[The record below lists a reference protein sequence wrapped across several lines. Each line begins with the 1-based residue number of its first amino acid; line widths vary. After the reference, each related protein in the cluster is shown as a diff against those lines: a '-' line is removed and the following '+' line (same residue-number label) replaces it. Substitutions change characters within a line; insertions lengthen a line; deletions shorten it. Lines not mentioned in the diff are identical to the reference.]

1 MGLIDKMKQ
10 DIAKSGGN
18 RGKLIYVRPD
28 SKVRVRFLTDM
39 DDGLEVTFHDS
50 YAKGVNVPCQEQYHR
65 DCPYCDDED
74 LRTRSMYVWTVWDYD
89 AKETKLF
96 MFAVNNCSPIPQL
109 MAFYEN
115 YGTVTD
121 RDYVIGKTGK
131 GTTTAYNVIPQ
142 DKNKFRNPKAKPY
155 TERQILKMLDKAY
168 PATDLEYDDSDEDE
182 PESKPKRATKKQ
194 QPTKPKKQE
203 ESWED
208 DSDGEEYDYDSMA
221 PRELYNLCKEREID
235 AAPRKTRR
243 YYVNLLEEWDAA
255 QDDWSDE
262 DGDWDE
268 DDEDD
273 WEEE

>member
-18 RGKLIYVRPD
+18 RGKIVYLRPD
-28 SKVRVRFLTDM
+28 TKLRIRFLTDM
-39 DDGLEVTFHDS
+39 DDGHEITFHDS
-50 YAKGVNVPCQEQYHR
+50 FAKSINVPCQEQLGR
-65 DCPYCDDED
+65 PCPYCDDED
-74 LRTRSMYVWTVWDYD
+74 LRTRSMYVWTVWDYE

-115 YGTVTD
+115 YGTITD

-131 GTTTAYNVIPQ
+131 GTNTAYNVIPQ

-168 PATDLEYDDSDEDE
+168 PAPDAEDMEDDEDE
-182 PESKPKRATKKQ
+182 RPTKK
-194 QPTKPKKQE
+194 PSKSIKKQSGE
-203 ESWED
+203 DWED
-208 DSDGEEYDYDSMA
+208 DSTETQDYESMTPKALYD
-221 PRELYNLCKEREID
+221 LCKEREID
-235 AAPRKTRR
+235 AVTRKPKR
-243 YYVNLLEEWDAA
+243 YYINLLEEWDAA

-262 DGDWDE
+262 DGGDWDE
-268 DDEDD
+268 DTDTDGDD
-273 WEEE
+273 WEDE

>member
-39 DDGLEVTFHDS
+39 DDGFEVTFHDS
-50 YAKGVNVPCQEQYHR
+50 YAKGVNVPCQEQYGR
-65 DCPYCDDED
+65 SCPYCDDED
-74 LRTRSMYVWTVWDYD
+74 LRTRSMYVWSVWDYE
-89 AKETKLF
+89 AKEVKLF

-115 YGTVTD
+115 YGTITD

-131 GTTTAYNVIPQ
+131 GTSTAYNVIPQ
-142 DKNKFRNPKAKPY
+142 DKNKFRNAKAKPY
-155 TERQILKMLDKAY
+155 TERQVLKMLDKAY
-168 PATDLEYDDSDEDE
+168 PATDLEYDDSEDEDE
-182 PESKPKRATKKQ
+182 KPTTKRAVKQ
-194 QPTKPKKQE
+194 KESKPKKQE
-203 ESWED
+203 ESWESD
-208 DSDGEEYDYDSMA
+208 DSEDMDYDSMS
-221 PRELYNLCKEREID
+221 PRELFSLCKEREID
-235 AAPRKTRR
+235 ATPRKPKR

-262 DGDWDE
+262 DGGDWD
-268 DDEDD
+268 DDSDD
-273 WEEE
+273 WEDE

>member
-39 DDGLEVTFHDS
+39 DDGFEVTFHDS
-50 YAKGVNVPCQEQYHR
+50 YAKGVNVPCQEQYGR
-65 DCPYCDDED
+65 SCPYCDDED
-74 LRTRSMYVWTVWDYD
+74 LRTRSMYVWSVWDYE
-89 AKETKLF
+89 AKEVKLF

-115 YGTVTD
+115 YGTITD

-131 GTTTAYNVIPQ
+131 GTSTAYNVIPQ
-142 DKNKFRNPKAKPY
+142 DKNKFRNAKAKPY
-155 TERQILKMLDKAY
+155 TERQVLKMLDKAY
-168 PATDLEYDDSDEDE
+168 PATDLEYDDSEDEDE
-182 PESKPKRATKKQ
+182 KPTTKRAAKQ
-194 QPTKPKKQE
+194 KESKPKKQE
-203 ESWED
+203 ESWESD
-208 DSDGEEYDYDSMA
+208 DSEDMDYDSMS
-221 PRELYNLCKEREID
+221 PRELFSLCKEREID
-235 AAPRKTRR
+235 VVARKPKR
-243 YYVNLLEEWDAA
+243 YYINLLEEWDAA

-262 DGDWDE
+262 DGDWS

-273 WEEE
+273 WEDE

>member
-18 RGKLIYVRPD
+18 RGKIVYLRPD
-28 SKVRVRFLTDM
+28 TKIRLRFLTDM
-39 DDGLEVTFHDS
+39 DDGHEITFHDS
-50 YAKGVNVPCQEQYHR
+50 FSKGVNVPCQEQLGR
-65 DCPYCDDED
+65 ACPYCDDED
-74 LRTRSMYVWTVWDYD
+74 LRTRSMYVWTVWDYE

-115 YGTVTD
+115 YGTITD

-131 GTTTAYNVIPQ
+131 GTNTAYNVIPQ

-168 PATDLEYDDSDEDE
+168 PATDLEYDDSEDEDE
-182 PESKPKRATKKQ
+182 KPVKKQ
-194 QPTKPKKQE
+194 PSKPKKQTE
-203 ESWED
+203 DWED
-208 DSDGEEYDYDSMA
+208 DSTETKDYDSMS

-235 AAPRKTRR
+235 ATPRKPKR

-262 DGDWDE
+262 DGGDWD
-268 DDEDD
+268 DDSDD
-273 WEEE
+273 WEDE